1 MTDKERYEAAMEEN
15 HRLREELK
23 DWKASHDF
31 LLKDNKQKQDQV
43 LQLGNKIVELSLKL
57 TEASIKLADCAM
69 MANMHEFKIN
79 DDKQLEAN
87 TALANAILENQ
98 GYKEPTLKPAVD

>member
-1 MTDKERYEAAMEEN
+1 MTDQERYYAAMEEN
-15 HRLREELK
+15 KSLREEIK
-23 DWKASHDF
+23 DWKAAHDF

-69 MANMHEFKIN
+69 MANMHELKIVQDQQKN
-79 DDKQLEAN
+79 IATAEALQEFREYQE
-87 TALANAILENQ
+87 TT
-98 GYKEPTLKPAVD
+98 KKPAED

>member
-1 MTDKERYEAAMEEN
+1 MTDKERYEATMEEN

-57 TEASIKLADCAM
+57 TEASIKLGDCAM
-69 MANMHEFKIN
+69 MANMHEVKIVE
-79 DDKQLEAN
+79 DQQRKITIAEALQDREYQE
-87 TALANAILENQ
+87 TA
-98 GYKEPTLKPAVD
+98 KKPAED